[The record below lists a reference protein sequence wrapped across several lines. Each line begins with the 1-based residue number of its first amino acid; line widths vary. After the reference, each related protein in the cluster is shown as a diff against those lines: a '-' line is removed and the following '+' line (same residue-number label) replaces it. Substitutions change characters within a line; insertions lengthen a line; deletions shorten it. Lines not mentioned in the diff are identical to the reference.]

1 MKMLKI
7 VALTLAGTLPLLP
20 AMATAQ
26 DDGDDGVT
34 IIKFSRSAYTVF
46 GEGNALEF
54 TVVKDGPAEVQILWA
69 AGATAPR
76 IGGGGDGRAAT
87 VGKDFV
93 RASGSL
99 FFFADDTEKS
109 FTVQTVADEEVGEP
123 PEIFTVGLAFSPFDT
138 HGNQRVEFAPYNG
151 NHAFG
156 IILDY

>member
-7 VALTLAGTLPLLP
+7 AALTLAGALPLLP
-20 AMATAQ
+20 AIATAQ
-26 DDGDDGVT
+26 DDGVT
-34 IIKFSRSAYTVF
+34 TIKFSRSAYTVF

-123 PEIFTVGLAFSPFDT
+123 PEMFMVGLAFSPFDT
-138 HGNQRVEFAPYNG
+138 HGNKRVEFASYYANQAVG
-151 NHAFG
+151 V
-156 IILDY
+156 ILDY